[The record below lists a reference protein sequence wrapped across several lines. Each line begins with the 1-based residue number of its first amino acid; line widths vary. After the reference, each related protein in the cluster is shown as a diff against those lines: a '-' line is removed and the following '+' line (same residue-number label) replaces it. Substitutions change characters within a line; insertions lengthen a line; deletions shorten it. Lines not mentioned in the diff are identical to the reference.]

1 MKKRLIATVLALSL
15 TASLCLTSCGGAP
28 SQEAQAPGEAPVSAG
43 TPDGAT
49 PKLKVGMIAGLT
61 GLGDKS
67 MNDQALL
74 ACQMAEKDF
83 GIEYKVLEPKDSTQV
98 LDMMQSLIEQ
108 KYDLIIAAVSDYDTV
123 IAELAPTAKDT
134 NFISIDSELEAE
146 NIMCVEYLTHL
157 GSYVAGAAA
166 AMKSESGILGCVGG
180 MDLPVINRFIVGFEE
195 GAKSVNPD
203 AKIISKY
210 VGATYEAWA
219 DSTTAKSITLDMVN
233 SGADVVYQ
241 IAGGAG
247 LGVID
252 GCKESGVWAI
262 GVNVDQEE
270 IAPETVLTSMLT
282 KGEVA
287 AYDAIKK
294 AINGET
300 ISGRYQATLENGGVG
315 IVYSKHFTE
324 DEIAKLKQIEQDII
338 SGKITVTDVL
348 AQAQ

>member
-1 MKKRLIATVLALSL
+1 MKKRLLAMVLALAI
-15 TASLCLTSCGGAP
+15 TASLCLTGCGKKPAP
-28 SQEAQAPGEAPVSAG
+28 AAPDAPPESSG
-43 TPDGAT
+43 TADAAA

-108 KYDLIIAAVSDYDTV
+108 KYDLIIAAVPDYDTV
-123 IAELAPTAKDT
+123 IEQLAPTAKDT
-134 NFISIDSELEAE
+134 SFISIDSELEAE
-146 NIMCVEYLTHL
+146 NIMCIEYLTHL

-180 MDLPVINRFIVGFEE
+180 MDLPTINRFIVGFEE

-203 AKIISKY
+203 VKVIAKY

-233 SGADVVYQ
+233 SGADVIYQ

-252 GCKESGVWAI
+252 GCKESGIWAI

-287 AYDAIKK
+287 AYDAIEK
-294 AINGET
+294 AINGEK
-300 ISGRYQATLENGGVG
+300 IAGKYQATLENEGVG
-315 IVYSKHFTE
+315 IVYSKHFTAE
-324 DEIAKLKQIEQDII
+324 EIAKLKQIEADII
-338 SGKITVTDVL
+338 SGKTKVTDVL
-348 AQAQ
+348 AQ